1 MRRVRKDCKF
11 TIDENYSSIKT
22 LTSILILANFVGQ
35 IYSTVVP
42 SAFPQQNHDQA
53 VGENMELVGETETD
67 FQFTDCDHLFDAS
80 LRQGHFSL
88 PIFPKEAITD
98 FKAPDINDDIEN
110 EESDIREQDNDN
122 KITRSP
128 FVTISIDDSNEIED
142 KERAVH
148 YQSLPDD
155 IQCIYTFMA
164 KPRERVRLQF
174 TSFQLAGTANHCE
187 SEYVDVYSEL
197 EDPTEDLLSANLDA
211 RYCGTVAPNVR
222 ISLHQVL
229 VLVLHS
235 RIGRRRG
242 DPFVLAGTFE
252 FIPEAQFVPGIPFGP
267 SNGKGCAFLI
277 ESSNRNQ
284 GTILSP
290 TYPGAYPSNFHCVYL
305 LKGKQGERIRLYFK
319 DFDVYFGGEHCPY
332 DSLTIYDGDTN
343 SEPILRKLCGLQQ
356 RLELFSFGTTLLLE
370 FNTTEPPKND
380 MRGFAIDYEFSTR
393 FVDIVRLI
401 GPQRRISHIRGSE
414 CDIRVR
420 SNRESVHYIQS
431 PNFPEMFPLN
441 TTCTYVLDGLQSD
454 QNLEKVLLHFEAVA
468 MSPSTASNE
477 NILPLSS
484 ALAPNTS
491 KSMEHSPSGNDDCN
505 NGAFVGIA
513 TTAAS
518 IKSALTNSEESSY
531 DAILCDTLSQGNNPS
546 FVSQGPRIVLVFSSL
561 EQSHDTSNKS
571 STNPRGFRARV
582 EFKTDFGIAGE
593 SIGGSNRCAFRFHDP
608 TGSFNSPRYP
618 ANYPLDTECTYHI
631 VHASTQ
637 QHMAGISDKQI
648 LLHFKQFALFEDK
661 ECNDWLKIFDVF
673 YESDG
678 TETLRLQ
685 AQHCWNV
692 FPGPTISSFGAH
704 EMRVVFHSDGFG
716 TANGFDAHYEI
727 RDAFEEEVPH
737 RKDKRHCG
745 ELIQAN
751 EELTTGHFESPGYPV
766 KYGTNKQCDWEI
778 RVRSGH
784 QVLLRPNA
792 FNIEGQM
799 TDEKIDCMSA
809 VFRVHLDMQNRSRD
823 LQLCGENIQMIPPIV
838 SPSNSI
844 RMSFL
849 TSPDKVNGLQGF
861 NFSWTEVRR
870 VQSDSECTGEQFYLC
885 SYSRL
890 CIDAQLRC
898 NGEDNCG
905 ENDDS
910 DEAHCSRIDNLTDMR
925 TIVVAYIV
933 SGLIFLFIFSFFCIL
948 FKSKLKRKNHA
959 REDLRRKSQ
968 RRRKRQKS
976 GHRGTSVHHRYPH
989 QSGSRLAGETNTT
1002 RTPRLRQPFR
1012 QSKPKQTIL
1021 DKHRLSGAVTMITR
1035 LSEDESLHLP
1045 MYDNHHQ
1052 VIHDH
1057 LPKLSP
1063 TLEEQPYSLAINGTN
1078 VVMTPEQNIE
1088 GNVKIFYG

>member
-1 MRRVRKDCKF
+1 MKKGQEF
-11 TIDENYSSIKT
+11 TVDENYINIKT
-22 LTSILILANFVGQ
+22 STLNYYAISVLIITSFVG
-35 IYSTVVP
+35 IDGFYATFDVVLTA
-42 SAFPQQNHDQA
+42 SHQKDHDQKRQKNVEIVDEA
-53 VGENMELVGETETD
+53 EAN

-80 LRQGHFSL
+80 LRRGQFSL

-98 FKAPDINDDIEN
+98 FKALDKNEDIEN
-110 EESDIREQDNDN
+110 EESDIREEDNDN
-122 KITRSP
+122 QITRPP
-128 FVTISIDDSNEIED
+128 FVTIDSSDGIDE

-155 IQCIYTFMA
+155 IQCIYTFIGE
-164 KPRERVRLQF
+164 PRERVRLFF

-235 RIGRRRG
+235 RIGRRRS

-252 FIPEAQFVPGIPFGP
+252 FIPEAQFLPGIPFG
-267 SNGKGCAFLI
+267 SISGRGFLI
-277 ESSNRNQ
+277 ESNGNLK

-290 TYPGAYPSNFHCVYL
+290 TYPGAYPSNFHCVYS
-305 LKGKQGERIRLYFK
+305 LKGRQGERIRLYFR

-431 PNFPEMFPLN
+431 PNFPEMFPSN

-454 QNLEKVLLHFEAVA
+454 QNLEKVILHFEAVA
-468 MSPSTASNE
+468 MAHPTVSYENKLSLSVGVTSTRAS
-477 NILPLSS
+477 
-484 ALAPNTS
+484 NTS
-491 KSMEHSPSGNDDCN
+491 KSVEHSTGNDECN
-505 NGAFVGIA
+505 SGAFVGIA
-513 TTAAS
+513 TTASS
-518 IKSALTNSEESSY
+518 IKSALTNGEESAY
-531 DAILCDTLSQGNNPS
+531 DAILCDTLTQENNPS
-546 FVSQGPRIVLVFSSL
+546 YVSQGPRIVLVFSSM
-561 EQSHDTSNKS
+561 EQSHGISKIS
-571 STNPRGFRARV
+571 STHPRGFRARV

-593 SIGGSNRCAFRFHDP
+593 NIGGSNRCAFRFREP
-608 TGSFNSPRYP
+608 MGSFNSPRYP

-631 VHASTQ
+631 SAHQ
-637 QHMAGISDKQI
+637 QIAGISDKQI
-648 LLHFKQFALFEDK
+648 LLHFKQFALFEDNTK
-661 ECNDWLKIFDVF
+661 EECNDWLKIFDVF

-678 TETLRLQ
+678 TETVRLQ
-685 AQHCWNV
+685 AKHCWHI

-737 RKDKRHCG
+737 LRKDKRHCG
-745 ELIQAN
+745 ELIQTN
-751 EELTTGHFESPGYPV
+751 EGRTTGHFESPGYPV

-778 RVRSGH
+778 RVRPGH

-792 FNIEGQM
+792 FNVEGQM

-861 NFSWTEVRR
+861 NFSWTEVLH

-910 DEAHCSRIDNLTDMR
+910 DEAHCNFGGHYDSWRQNFATNF
-925 TIVVAYIV
+925 VVNIH
-933 SGLIFLFIFSFFCIL
+933 LIFGSTIL
-948 FKSKLKRKNHA
+948 FPYL
-959 REDLRRKSQ
+959 
-968 RRRKRQKS
+968 
-976 GHRGTSVHHRYPH
+976 
-989 QSGSRLAGETNTT
+989 
-1002 RTPRLRQPFR
+1002 
-1012 QSKPKQTIL
+1012 IL
-1021 DKHRLSGAVTMITR
+1021 T
-1035 LSEDESLHLP
+1035 
-1045 MYDNHHQ
+1045 
-1052 VIHDH
+1052 
-1057 LPKLSP
+1057 
-1063 TLEEQPYSLAINGTN
+1063 
-1078 VVMTPEQNIE
+1078 
-1088 GNVKIFYG
+1088 

>member
-1 MRRVRKDCKF
+1 M
-11 TIDENYSSIKT
+11 
-22 LTSILILANFVGQ
+22 
-35 IYSTVVP
+35 
-42 SAFPQQNHDQA
+42 
-53 VGENMELVGETETD
+53 
-67 FQFTDCDHLFDAS
+67 
-80 LRQGHFSL
+80 
-88 PIFPKEAITD
+88 
-98 FKAPDINDDIEN
+98 
-110 EESDIREQDNDN
+110 EQDNDN

-142 KERAVH
+142 NERAVH

-267 SNGKGCAFLI
+267 SDGKGCAFLI

-305 LKGKQGERIRLYFK
+305 LRGKQGERIRLYFK

-414 CDIRVR
+414 CDIR
-420 SNRESVHYIQS
+420 
-431 PNFPEMFPLN
+431 FPEMFPLN

-468 MSPSTASNE
+468 MSPSSIE

-546 FVSQGPRIVLVFSSL
+546 FVSQGPRIVLVFSSM

-571 STNPRGFRARV
+571 STNPRGFRYFV
-582 EFKTDFGIAGE
+582 SEIKISSSSELEWNLKLVNFGIAGE

-637 QHMAGISDKQI
+637 QHIAGISDKQI
-648 LLHFKQFALFEDK
+648 LLHFKVFLKNNLKFFYFYSNSPYLRTKSKKYFSRILQIFIPSR
-661 ECNDWLKIFDVF
+661 CNDWLKIFDVF

-678 TETLRLQ
+678 SETLRLQ

-823 LQLCGENIQMIPPIV
+823 LQLCGENIQMIPPV
-838 SPSNSI
+838 NYLE
-844 RMSFL
+844 FL
-849 TSPDKVNGLQGF
+849 VNF
-861 NFSWTEVRR
+861 VF
-870 VQSDSECTGEQFYLC
+870 
-885 SYSRL
+885 RL
-890 CIDAQLRC
+890 
-898 NGEDNCG
+898 
-905 ENDDS
+905 S
-910 DEAHCSRIDNLTDMR
+910 
-925 TIVVAYIV
+925 
-933 SGLIFLFIFSFFCIL
+933 
-948 FKSKLKRKNHA
+948 
-959 REDLRRKSQ
+959 
-968 RRRKRQKS
+968 
-976 GHRGTSVHHRYPH
+976 PH
-989 QSGSRLAGETNTT
+989 Q
-1002 RTPRLRQPFR
+1002 
-1012 QSKPKQTIL
+1012 IL
-1021 DKHRLSGAVTMITR
+1021 Y
-1035 LSEDESLHLP
+1035 E
-1045 MYDNHHQ
+1045 
-1052 VIHDH
+1052 
-1057 LPKLSP
+1057 
-1063 TLEEQPYSLAINGTN
+1063 
-1078 VVMTPEQNIE
+1078 
-1088 GNVKIFYG
+1088 